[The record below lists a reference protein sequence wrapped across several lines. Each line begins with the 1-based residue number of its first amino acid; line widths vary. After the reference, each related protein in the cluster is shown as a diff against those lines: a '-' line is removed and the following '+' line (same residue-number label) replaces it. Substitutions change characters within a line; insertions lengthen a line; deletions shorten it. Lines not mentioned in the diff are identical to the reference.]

1 MNRKLISKAISDI
14 DDAFIAEAQSA
25 PVAKAGQP
33 SERTSNMGKYENKR
47 KSTGSRRLI
56 GLASAACL
64 VFSLA
69 LTAYAMNLFG
79 IREMF
84 RTQYRELP
92 EAADPYIQHHTEA
105 TAAQE
110 EWSARV
116 TESLCDT
123 GKILTTVTVSGGDKY
138 ILVPT
143 DAMPGDSVGFIGMEG
158 DQTLSEYAAAQ
169 GKELLF
175 VGATL
180 RHNEHLGIFTEAQRF
195 VNMSDTEMSI
205 LVESSRSGE
214 AGGDAICKI
223 YARDE
228 AGNRLD
234 LEVPFTL
241 EQTPAE
247 NERIYVPV
255 DPDAILGMSV
265 GEATVKETPLGLSVQ
280 WPETIT
286 DVEASYNIMKV
297 QIEGVTFHE
306 GGGSVLE
313 DDGNWRFQASMG
325 EGTIGDTMIVHFYD
339 WDKQPIGDIT
349 FVKK

>member
-25 PVAKAGQP
+25 PVANTGHSP
-33 SERTSNMGKYENKR
+33 ERTSNMGKYENK
-47 KSTGSRRLI
+47 KSKAGIRRLT
-56 GLASAACL
+56 GLAAAACL

-69 LTAYAMNLFG
+69 LTAYALNLFG

-84 RTQYRELP
+84 KSHNRELP

-105 TAAQE
+105 TAVQE

-123 GKILTTVTVSGGDKY
+123 GKILTTVTVYGGDKY
-138 ILVPT
+138 IVVPT
-143 DAMPGDSVGFIGMEG
+143 DAMPGDSVGFIGIEG

-195 VNMSDTEMSI
+195 VNVSGTEMNI
-205 LVESSRSGE
+205 LVESNRSGE

-228 AGNRLD
+228 AENRLE
-234 LEVPFTL
+234 LEMPFTL
-241 EQTPAE
+241 QPAPIE
-247 NERIYVPV
+247 GERVYVPV
-255 DPDAILGMSV
+255 DPDAIPGMTV
-265 GEATVKETPLGLSVQ
+265 GEATVKETPLGLSVR
-280 WPETIT
+280 WMETMT
-286 DVEASYNIMKV
+286 DQEAFYNIMKV
-297 QIEGVTFHE
+297 EIEGVTYRE
-306 GGGSVLE
+306 GGAVLE
-313 DDGNWRFQASMG
+313 DDGNWYFQFTMG
-325 EGTIGDTMIVHFYD
+325 EGTVGDTMTVHFYD
-339 WDKQPIGDIT
+339 WDKQPIGDIV
-349 FVKK
+349 FKQK

>member
-14 DDAFIAEAQSA
+14 DDAFIAEAMTQPVENAGHA
-25 PVAKAGQP
+25 P
-33 SERTSNMGKYENKR
+33 ERTSKMGKYENK
-47 KSTGSRRLI
+47 KSKAGIRRLT
-56 GLASAACL
+56 GLAAAACL

-92 EAADPYIQHHTEA
+92 ETADPYIQHHTEA

-138 ILVPT
+138 IVVPT
-143 DAMPGDSVGFIGMEG
+143 DAMPGDSVGFIGIEG
-158 DQTLSEYAAAQ
+158 DQTLSEYAEAQ

-180 RHNEHLGIFTEAQRF
+180 RPNEHLGIFTEAQTF
-195 VNMSDTEMSI
+195 VNVSSTEMNI
-205 LVESSRSGE
+205 LVESNWNGDT
-214 AGGDAICKI
+214 ADGDAVCKI
-223 YARDE
+223 YARDMAE
-228 AGNRLD
+228 NRLV

-255 DPDAILGMSV
+255 DPDTIPGMII
-265 GEATVKETPLGLSVQ
+265 GEATVTETPLGLSAH
-280 WPETIT
+280 WLETIT
-286 DVEASYNIMKV
+286 DQEEAYNVMKIEV
-297 QIEGVTFHE
+297 EGVTSWEVDH
-306 GGGSVLE
+306 VVE
-313 DDGNWRFQASMG
+313 DDGNWCFKFSMG
-325 EGTIGDTMIVHFYD
+325 QGSIGDTMIVHYYD
-339 WDKQPIGDIT
+339 WDKQPIGDIV
-349 FVKK
+349 FKLK

>member
-1 MNRKLISKAISDI
+1 
-14 DDAFIAEAQSA
+14 
-25 PVAKAGQP
+25 
-33 SERTSNMGKYENKR
+33 MGKYENK
-47 KSTGSRRLI
+47 KSKAGIRRLT
-56 GLASAACL
+56 GLAAAACL

-69 LTAYAMNLFG
+69 ITAYALNLFG

-84 RTQYRELP
+84 RTEYRELP
-92 EAADPYIQHHTEA
+92 ETADPYIQHHTEA

-110 EWSARV
+110 DWSASV

-138 ILVPT
+138 VVVPT
-143 DAMPGDSVGFIGMEG
+143 DAMAEDSVRFIGMEG

-169 GKELLF
+169 DKELLF

-180 RHNEHLGIFTEAQRF
+180 RGNEHLGIFTEAQTF
-195 VNMSDTEMSI
+195 VNASDTEMNI
-205 LVESSRSGE
+205 LVESDWN
-214 AGGDAICKI
+214 GDTADGNAVCKI

-247 NERIYVPV
+247 NERVYVPV
-255 DPDAILGMSV
+255 DPDAIPGITL

-280 WPETIT
+280 WPETVT
-286 DVEASYNIMKV
+286 DVEARYNIKKR

-306 GGGSVLE
+306 GGYIVEG
-313 DDGNWRFQASMG
+313 RFQASMG
-325 EGTIGDTMIVHFYD
+325 EGAIGDTMTVHFYD
-339 WDKQPIGDIT
+339 WDGQFIGDIV
-349 FVKK
+349 FKQK

>member
-1 MNRKLISKAISDI
+1 MNRKLISKAISDV
-14 DDAFIAEAQSA
+14 DDFFIAESQSA
-25 PVAKAGQP
+25 PVVKAGQP
-33 SERTSNMGKYENKR
+33 SERTSNMGKYENR
-47 KSTGSRRLI
+47 RNRSGSRRLI
-56 GLASAACL
+56 ALVSAACL

-69 LTAYAMNLFG
+69 ATAYALNLFG

-84 RTQYRELP
+84 KTAYRELP
-92 EAADPYIQHHTEA
+92 ETADPYIQQHTE
-105 TAAQE
+105 TAAAE
-110 EWSARV
+110 DWSARI

-143 DAMPGDSVGFIGMEG
+143 DAMADDSVGFIGLEG
-158 DQTLSEYAAAQ
+158 DQTLSEYAAEQ

-195 VNMSDTEMSI
+195 VNVSDTEMNI

-228 AGNRLD
+228 AENRLD
-234 LEVPFTL
+234 LELPFTL
-241 EQTPAE
+241 QPAPTE
-247 NERIYVPV
+247 EEREYVPV
-255 DPDAILGMSV
+255 DPDAIPGMTV

-286 DVEASYNIMKV
+286 DLEASYNIMKV

-313 DDGNWRFQASMG
+313 DDSNWRFQASMG
-325 EGTIGDTMIVHFYD
+325 EGTIGDTMTVHFYD
-339 WDKQPIGDIT
+339 WDKQPIGDIV
-349 FVKK
+349 FKQK

>member
-1 MNRKLISKAISDI
+1 MNRKLISKAISDV
-14 DDAFIAEAQSA
+14 DDFFIAESQSA
-25 PVAKAGQP
+25 PVVKAGQP
-33 SERTSNMGKYENKR
+33 SERTSNMGKYENR
-47 KSTGSRRLI
+47 RNRSGSRRLI
-56 GLASAACL
+56 ALVSAACL

-69 LTAYAMNLFG
+69 ATAYALNLFG

-84 RTQYRELP
+84 KTAYRELP
-92 EAADPYIQHHTEA
+92 ETADPYIQQHTE
-105 TAAQE
+105 TAAAE
-110 EWSARV
+110 DWSARI

-143 DAMPGDSVGFIGMEG
+143 DAMADDSVGFIGLEG
-158 DQTLSEYAAAQ
+158 DQTLSEYAAEQ

-195 VNMSDTEMSI
+195 VNVSDTEMNI

-228 AGNRLD
+228 AENRLD
-234 LEVPFTL
+234 LELPFTL
-241 EQTPAE
+241 QPAPTE
-247 NERIYVPV
+247 EEREYVPV
-255 DPDAILGMSV
+255 DPDAIPGMTV

-286 DVEASYNIMKV
+286 DLEASYNIMKV

-306 GGGSVLE
+306 GGGSVVE
-313 DDGNWRFQASMG
+313 DDSNWRFQASMG
-325 EGTIGDTMIVHFYD
+325 EGTIGDTMTVHFYD
-339 WDKQPIGDIT
+339 WDKQPIGDIV
-349 FVKK
+349 FKQK

>member
-14 DDAFIAEAQSA
+14 DDSFIAESMSP

-33 SERTSNMGKYENKR
+33 SERTSNMGKYEDMR
-47 KSTGSRRLI
+47 KCVGSRRLI

-69 LTAYAMNLFG
+69 LTAYAMDLFG

-92 EAADPYIQHHTEA
+92 QTADPYIQHHTEA
-105 TAAQE
+105 TADQE
-110 EWSARV
+110 ELSARV

-123 GKILTTVTVSGGDKY
+123 GKILTTVTVSGGDKF
-138 ILVPT
+138 ILAPT
-143 DAMPGDSVGFIGMEG
+143 DAMADDPVGIIGVAG
-158 DQTLSEYAAAQ
+158 DQSLSEYAAAQ

-195 VNMSDTEMSI
+195 VNVSDTEMNI

-228 AGNRLD
+228 AENRLD
-234 LEVPFTL
+234 LELPFTL
-241 EQTPAE
+241 QPAPTE
-247 NERIYVPV
+247 GERVYVPV
-255 DPDAILGMSV
+255 DPDAIPGMTV
-265 GEATVKETPLGLSVQ
+265 GEATVKETPLGLSGR
-280 WPETIT
+280 WMETVT
-286 DVEASYNIMKV
+286 DQEAWYDIMKIEV
-297 QIEGVTFHE
+297 EGVTYRE
-306 GGGSVLE
+306 GGTVLE
-313 DDGNWRFQASMG
+313 DDGNWYFQFAMG
-325 EGTIGDTMIVHFYD
+325 EGTIGDTVTVHFYD
-339 WDKQPIGDIT
+339 WNKQPIGDIT